1 LSRIG
6 GGAAGRRRARD
17 RRLQWRRGLGFG
29 AKGGGADRRRVPRG
43 RCGAYIGAEQTA
55 LACGPRAG
63 RRGGAQPDSTESRSA
78 TGGGRPRQAG
88 PSCRWLRE
96 EKAGTGRAGEKE
108 KVTGRRWD
116 FGLREGKRKRRAG
129 PAWAENEFFLFF
141 LFANGSNKI
150 KLNSNSKNSNSN

>member
-1 LSRIG
+1 MSRIG

-88 PSCRWLRE
+88 PPCRWLRE

-108 KVTGRRWD
+108 KVTGRL
-116 FGLREGKRKRRAG
+116 GREKKWGRGKEWAC
-129 PAWAENEFFLFF
+129 WAENVFFFF
-141 LFANGSNKI
+141 FQNQTNRFNS
-150 KLNSNSKNSNSN
+150 NSNSKI